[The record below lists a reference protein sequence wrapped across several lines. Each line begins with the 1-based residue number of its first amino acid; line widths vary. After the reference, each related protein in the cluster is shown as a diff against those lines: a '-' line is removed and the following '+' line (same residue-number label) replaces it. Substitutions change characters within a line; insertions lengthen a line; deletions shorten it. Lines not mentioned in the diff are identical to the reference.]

1 MGIRVIKIDNDT
13 DFEKA
18 KKIRYEVFVIE
29 QKVPEADEFDEYE
42 PVCHHF
48 LALDGEKA
56 VGAARWRRTENGVK
70 LERFAVAASHRGKGV
85 GSALVEAVLQD
96 IDKNNEAKD
105 ALKYL
110 HAQLDAIPLYAKFGF
125 EAKGEVFDECNILHR
140 TMELPA

>member
-1 MGIRVIKIDNDT
+1 MSLKVIKIET
-13 DFEKA
+13 DSDFDKA
-18 KKIRYEVFVIE
+18 KKIRHEVFVIE

-42 PVCHHF
+42 PHCQHF
-48 LALDGEKA
+48 LALDGDKA
-56 VGAARWRRTENGVK
+56 VGAARWRRTDNGVK

-85 GSALVEAVLQD
+85 GSALVQAVLED
-96 IDKNNEAKD
+96 IDQNDEAKA

-125 EAKGEVFDECNILHR
+125 REKGEIFDECNILHR